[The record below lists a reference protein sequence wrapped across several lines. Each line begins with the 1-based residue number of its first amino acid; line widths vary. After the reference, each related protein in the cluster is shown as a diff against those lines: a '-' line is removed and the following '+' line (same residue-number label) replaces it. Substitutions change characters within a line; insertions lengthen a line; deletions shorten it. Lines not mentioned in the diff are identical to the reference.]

1 MGLPPPRLAALG
13 GSNNARH
20 AGSNTLPA
28 TAKMCIIL
36 NGRAQSLRVLQLAY
50 RRIRCDVLLPKLD
63 LAQIQHMQSALAV
76 YCPPFGLPELP
87 QPNQS
92 YLILLRHVHADNY
105 EAYKKALSQL
115 HFFSISDLRSSRAQ
129 WRR

>member
-1 MGLPPPRLAALG
+1 
-13 GSNNARH
+13 
-20 AGSNTLPA
+20 
-28 TAKMCIIL
+28 MCILL

-63 LAQIQHMQSALAV
+63 LRLQFALAV

-92 YLILLRHVHADNY
+92 YLILLRHVDADNY
-105 EAYKKALSQL
+105 EAYIQALSQL
-115 HFFSISDLRSSRAQ
+115 HFFSISDLRSSQAQ
-129 WRR
+129 GRR